1 MDQPGFPKPEQT
13 VSVALTTDMEVSKAP
28 ATYLGGKG
36 RAELGTATWSCL
48 LSCPW
53 WRQMA
58 APCEDLQLSLPKIL
72 SAAPL
77 NCPQSDIA
85 P

>member
-36 RAELGTATWSCL
+36 RAETVFELRSYTELAVGGNRSTQHSV
-48 LSCPW
+48 
-53 WRQMA
+53 RRRR
-58 APCEDLQLSLPKIL
+58 
-72 SAAPL
+72 
-77 NCPQSDIA
+77 NGRNR
-85 P
+85 